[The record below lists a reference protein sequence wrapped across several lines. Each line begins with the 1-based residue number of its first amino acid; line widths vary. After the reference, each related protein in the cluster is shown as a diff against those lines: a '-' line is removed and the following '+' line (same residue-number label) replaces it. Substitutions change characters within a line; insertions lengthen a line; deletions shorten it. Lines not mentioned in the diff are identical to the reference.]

1 MKKILLIFLIFVL
14 VFIIYYFNLDK
25 KVYVLSIGDN
35 YFFNDVYQK
44 SIDNYLGD
52 KLEKNVIFG
61 NDGDYRIIDLLNNIK
76 TNKKFIFKNKE
87 YTLNNALIKADIIF
101 LSIGINDLR
110 FNRNNNYDYVD
121 EVMKDLD
128 ELLRLIRR
136 YSKEKIYIFNYYNV
150 GNSNL
155 NSYVNNKLSKLVIR
169 YNINIIDIS
178 NIQGIDLDKIDYD
191 NFSLKIKKIF
201 KNFTN

>member
-52 KLEKNVIFG
+52 KLEKNVIFS